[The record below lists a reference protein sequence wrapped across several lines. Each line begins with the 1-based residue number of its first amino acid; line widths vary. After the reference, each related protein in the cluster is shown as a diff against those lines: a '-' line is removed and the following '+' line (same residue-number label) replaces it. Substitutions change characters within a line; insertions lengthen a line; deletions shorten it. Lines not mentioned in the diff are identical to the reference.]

1 MKKDSRKGKINT
13 MGINKKEYALLIE
26 ESKEMLYRIAYGYL
40 GTQSLALD
48 AVDEAVYLGFMHRKE
63 LLHPEYAKTWL
74 TRILIHECYKLLKRQ
89 KREIVTESLPE
100 KLYEEEFNSIPLK
113 IAMQKLP
120 EDLRKVIILRY
131 FGGYTIQETSHILE
145 IPEGTV
151 STRARKALSLLRVN
165 LED

>member
-1 MKKDSRKGKINT
+1 

-26 ESKEMLYRIAYGYL
+26 KSKEMLYRIAYGYL
-40 GTQSLALD
+40 GDETLAID
-48 AVDEAVYLGFMHRKE
+48 AVDEAVYLGFVHRKE
-63 LLHPEYAKTWL
+63 LLHPEYSKTWL
-74 TRILIHECYKLLKRQ
+74 TRILIHECYKLLKMQ
-89 KREIVTESLPE
+89 KREIVTEILPE
-100 KLYEEEFNSIPLK
+100 NLYEEEYDSIPLR

-131 FGGYTIQETSHILE
+131 FGGYTIQETSNILDL
-145 IPEGTV
+145 PEGTV